1 MTHIGLF
8 PLGIVLFPDALYPL
22 HIFEERYKTLVQ
34 RAIEGK
40 VTIGI
45 NLVEDGKLYQLGCTA
60 VVEKVLQTY
69 DDGRMDIVV
78 RGGERYVIQR
88 YFTDEEPYLT
98 AEVDSVGDIE
108 QLPSAKLLEET
119 VGMYNQ
125 LVETVYEEEKFTLDA
140 TEWLHGGGAFRMAQK
155 IGMEAPLRQRLL
167 EMRSEDERL
176 TMLRDWIEQVLPT
189 VRTAK
194 LRESLARNDGY
205 LPPEDKS
212 EE

>member
-1 MTHIGLF
+1 MAHIGLF
-8 PLGIVLFPDALYPL
+8 PLGIVLFPAARYPL

-34 RAIEGK
+34 RSIEGK

-45 NLVEDGKLYQLGCTA
+45 NLVEEGKLYQLGCTA
-60 VVEKVLQTY
+60 TVDRVLKTY

-98 AEVDSVGDIE
+98 AEVDGVDDTE
-108 QLPSAKLLEET
+108 QLPSSSLLLET
-119 VGMYNQ
+119 VALYNQ
-125 LVETVYEEEKFTLDA
+125 LVETVYDEGQFTLEA

-155 IGMEAPLRQRLL
+155 VGMEATLRQRLL
-167 EMRSEDERL
+167 EMRNEDERL
-176 TMLRDWIEQVLPT
+176 TTLRDWIAQALPT

-205 LPPEDKS
+205 LSPEERED
-212 EE
+212 